1 MKNRILAPAS
11 ATLALVGAI
20 TAGLGLYQLARIEA
34 EPRPAFLLTFDVAA
48 DAQAR
53 KSILA
58 NEAKNTFR
66 DARILANAAIRE
78 NAYNNVSRLRL
89 VYMDAAE
96 HGRPTPAG
104 LKLLQQSYDLAPYD
118 PYSASWRTL
127 FVLEYWNVMTPAIR
141 AAAQQ
146 EATAFL
152 KSGSRVADMR
162 NTLQQVRNP
171 DGRMVATLWTLSLE

>member
-1 MKNRILAPAS
+1 MKTKLLAPVS
-11 ATLALVGAI
+11 AGIALVGAV
-20 TAGLGLYQLARIEA
+20 TGALGLYELARIESP
-34 EPRPAFLLTFDVAA
+34 PRAPVLITFDVAA

-58 NEAKNTFR
+58 NERKKTFS
-66 DARILANAAIRE
+66 DARAQANAAIRE
-78 NAYNNVSRLRL
+78 DAYNNVSRLRL
-89 VYMDAAE
+89 VYMDARE

-127 FVLEYWNVMTPAIR
+127 FVLEYWSAMTPAIR

-171 DGRMVATLWTLSLE
+171 DGQMVATLWALSLE